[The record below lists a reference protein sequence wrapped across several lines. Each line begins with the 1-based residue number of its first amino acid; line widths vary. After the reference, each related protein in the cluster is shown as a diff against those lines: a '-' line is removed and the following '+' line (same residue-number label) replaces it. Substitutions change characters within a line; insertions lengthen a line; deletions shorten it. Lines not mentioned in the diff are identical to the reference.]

1 MRKQGGA
8 ATCGGSWKK
17 GKKRRSEQSHVLR
30 WSWGVERQRVALL
43 TLWPLAVSVSR
54 RGVDGRQQ
62 VGNAAFK
69 SLLLNNNPLQ
79 PFFLFYLSVI

>member
-1 MRKQGGA
+1 MGVA
-8 ATCGGSWKK
+8 
-17 GKKRRSEQSHVLR
+17 GKKERKEGQSNPMCCDGAG
-30 WSWGVERQRVALL
+30 GVERQRVALL